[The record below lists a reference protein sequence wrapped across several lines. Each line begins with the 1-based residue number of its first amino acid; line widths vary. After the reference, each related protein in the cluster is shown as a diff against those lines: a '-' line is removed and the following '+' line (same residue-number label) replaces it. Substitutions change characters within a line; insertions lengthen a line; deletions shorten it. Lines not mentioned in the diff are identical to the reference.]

1 MKNKKKQDIILAV
14 VCAVIGIALLLLIP
28 QEVRVVSTGVRGA
41 VTART
46 FP

>member
-1 MKNKKKQDIILAV
+1 MKNKKKQGTILAV
-14 VCAVIGIALLLLIP
+14 VCAVIGIALLLLVP
-28 QEVRVVSTGVRGA
+28 QEVRVVSTGARGA